1 MYTVMSF
8 LMNMS
13 ETDTNDYV
21 KCVVTTPDYRQISGE
36 LPFEN
41 GFFLRLS

>member
-1 MYTVMSF
+1 MSF

-21 KCVVTTPDYRQISGE
+21 KCVVTTPDYSQISCE
-36 LPFEN
+36 LSLKMN
-41 GFFLRLS
+41 SFLD